1 MNEQIRTI
9 LAEDGTKTSKIRK
22 LLLLGLTHREIAD
35 LVTRGNRGFV
45 WNVYKRMRDE
55 GLIVSAG
62 TPTATTTPELDY
74 SFRRKFGVE
83 IEAYNC
89 TCQRLVRELTEAGIE
104 VASERY
110 NHDLRPHWKLVTD
123 SSLNGNDTF
132 ELVSPILEG
141 EDGLEKLERVCWVL
155 DSCNVKING
164 SCGLHV
170 HMNAEDFNITTWRN
184 LLLSYKHA
192 EAEID
197 KFMPASRRG
206 GSNTYCGSLIQFP
219 DERIRSARN
228 IRELQGLFPSRY
240 MKVNLQAYS
249 RHRTV
254 EFRQHSGTISF
265 TKILIFHGATNG
277 NIIIPVPPIRR
288 QTLAEPVY
296 TFSYKQE
303 MKIVSFPH
311 HFPCFYTPFIGFF
324 YQKIGGKTSIDEIA
338 GRDLVSLILF
348 PPHGQIELSG
358 FGYYGTVFPMFTIS
372 AIYITMPATC
382 T

>member
-9 LAEDGTKTSKIRK
+9 LAENGTKTSKIRK

-35 LVTRGNRGFV
+35 LITRGNRGFV

-89 TCQRLVRELTEAGIE
+89 TCQRLVRELMEAGIE

-240 MKVNLQAYS
+240 MKVNFQAYS
-249 RHRTV
+249 RHKTV

-265 TKILIFHGATNG
+265 TKIENWVCFLDRMITFASVGSLPAG
-277 NIIIPVPPIRR
+277 IRLEDFPFLGEKQKLYYKLR
-288 QTLAEPVY
+288 TKKLAV
-296 TFSYKQE
+296 
-303 MKIVSFPH
+303 
-311 HFPCFYTPFIGFF
+311 
-324 YQKIGGKTSIDEIA
+324 
-338 GRDLVSLILF
+338 
-348 PPHGQIELSG
+348 
-358 FGYYGTVFPMFTIS
+358 
-372 AIYITMPATC
+372 
-382 T
+382 

>member
-1 MNEQIRTI
+1 MLPLFTSFSYVLLRLKGFIPTVTPAPTI

-22 LLLLGLTHREIAD
+22 LLLLGLTHREIAN

-141 EDGLEKLERVCWVL
+141 EDGLEK
-155 DSCNVKING
+155 
-164 SCGLHV
+164 
-170 HMNAEDFNITTWRN
+170 
-184 LLLSYKHA
+184 
-192 EAEID
+192 
-197 KFMPASRRG
+197 RRG
-206 GSNTYCGSLIQFP
+206 
-219 DERIRSARN
+219 SA
-228 IRELQGLFPSRY
+228 GCWTPVMSRL
-240 MKVNLQAYS
+240 MEA
-249 RHRTV
+249 
-254 EFRQHSGTISF
+254 
-265 TKILIFHGATNG
+265 ADC
-277 NIIIPVPPIRR
+277 
-288 QTLAEPVY
+288 
-296 TFSYKQE
+296 
-303 MKIVSFPH
+303 M
-311 HFPCFYTPFIGFF
+311 
-324 YQKIGGKTSIDEIA
+324 
-338 GRDLVSLILF
+338 
-348 PPHGQIELSG
+348 
-358 FGYYGTVFPMFTIS
+358 
-372 AIYITMPATC
+372 C

>member
-62 TPTATTTPELDY
+62 TPTTTPELDY

-132 ELVSPILEG
+132 ELVSPYWR
-141 EDGLEKLERVCWVL
+141 ERT
-155 DSCNVKING
+155 D
-164 SCGLHV
+164 
-170 HMNAEDFNITTWRN
+170 WRN
-184 LLLSYKHA
+184 WRGSAGCWTPVMSRLM
-192 EAEID
+192 EAAD
-197 KFMPASRRG
+197 CM
-206 GSNTYCGSLIQFP
+206 
-219 DERIRSARN
+219 
-228 IRELQGLFPSRY
+228 
-240 MKVNLQAYS
+240 
-249 RHRTV
+249 
-254 EFRQHSGTISF
+254 
-265 TKILIFHGATNG
+265 
-277 NIIIPVPPIRR
+277 
-288 QTLAEPVY
+288 
-296 TFSYKQE
+296 
-303 MKIVSFPH
+303 
-311 HFPCFYTPFIGFF
+311 
-324 YQKIGGKTSIDEIA
+324 
-338 GRDLVSLILF
+338 
-348 PPHGQIELSG
+348 
-358 FGYYGTVFPMFTIS
+358 
-372 AIYITMPATC
+372 C

>member
-197 KFMPASRRG
+197 KFMPQDGR
-206 GSNTYCGSLIQFP
+206 
-219 DERIRSARN
+219 
-228 IRELQGLFPSRY
+228 
-240 MKVNLQAYS
+240 
-249 RHRTV
+249 
-254 EFRQHSGTISF
+254 
-265 TKILIFHGATNG
+265 
-277 NIIIPVPPIRR
+277 VPPAFGNHQFYKNRNLGVFSRQNDYLCIRGFSACR
-288 QTLAEPVY
+288 NQTGR
-296 TFSYKQE
+296 F
-303 MKIVSFPH
+303 SFP
-311 HFPCFYTPFIGFF
+311 
-324 YQKIGGKTSIDEIA
+324 
-338 GRDLVSLILF
+338 GRETKVVL
-348 PPHGQIELSG
+348 
-358 FGYYGTVFPMFTIS
+358 
-372 AIYITMPATC
+372 
-382 T
+382 

>member
-1 MNEQIRTI
+1 MNEQIRNI

-45 WNVYKRMRDE
+45 WNIYKRMRDE

-62 TPTATTTPELDY
+62 TSTATTPELDY

-141 EDGLEKLERVCWVL
+141 ENGLEKLERVCWVL
-155 DSCNVKING
+155 DACNVKING

-197 KFMPASRRG
+197 RFMPASRRG

-265 TKILIFHGATNG
+265 TKIENWVCFLDRMITFASVGSLPAG
-277 NIIIPVPPIRR
+277 IRLEDFPFLGEKQKLYYKLR
-288 QTLAEPVY
+288 TKKLAV
-296 TFSYKQE
+296 
-303 MKIVSFPH
+303 
-311 HFPCFYTPFIGFF
+311 
-324 YQKIGGKTSIDEIA
+324 
-338 GRDLVSLILF
+338 
-348 PPHGQIELSG
+348 
-358 FGYYGTVFPMFTIS
+358 
-372 AIYITMPATC
+372 
-382 T
+382 

>member
-1 MNEQIRTI
+1 MNEQIRNI
-9 LAEDGTKTSKIRK
+9 LAQDGTKTSKIRK

-141 EDGLEKLERVCWVL
+141 EGGLEKLERVCWVL

-192 EAEID
+192 EAEIESSCR
-197 KFMPASRRG
+197 PRAG
-206 GSNTYCGSLIQFP
+206 AAVTP
-219 DERIRSARN
+219 TVA
-228 IRELQGLFPSRY
+228 PS
-240 MKVNLQAYS
+240 S
-249 RHRTV
+249 
-254 EFRQHSGTISF
+254 
-265 TKILIFHGATNG
+265 
-277 NIIIPVPPIRR
+277 
-288 QTLAEPVY
+288 
-296 TFSYKQE
+296 
-303 MKIVSFPH
+303 SFPMSGYARH
-311 HFPCFYTPFIGFF
+311 E
-324 YQKIGGKTSIDEIA
+324 TSGNFRGCSPA
-338 GRDLVSLILF
+338 GI
-348 PPHGQIELSG
+348 
-358 FGYYGTVFPMFTIS
+358 
-372 AIYITMPATC
+372 
-382 T
+382 

>member
-141 EDGLEKLERVCWVL
+141 EGGLEKLERVCWVL

-184 LLLSYKHA
+184 LFAFLQACRSGNRQVHAGLAQGRQQHLLWL
-192 EAEID
+192 
-197 KFMPASRRG
+197 
-206 GSNTYCGSLIQFP
+206 LIQFP

-228 IRELQGLFPSRY
+228 IRELQGLFP
-240 MKVNLQAYS
+240 
-249 RHRTV
+249 
-254 EFRQHSGTISF
+254 
-265 TKILIFHGATNG
+265 
-277 NIIIPVPPIRR
+277 
-288 QTLAEPVY
+288 
-296 TFSYKQE
+296 
-303 MKIVSFPH
+303 
-311 HFPCFYTPFIGFF
+311 
-324 YQKIGGKTSIDEIA
+324 A
-338 GRDLVSLILF
+338 GI
-348 PPHGQIELSG
+348 
-358 FGYYGTVFPMFTIS
+358 
-372 AIYITMPATC
+372 
-382 T
+382 

>member
-22 LLLLGLTHREIAD
+22 LLLLGLTHREIAN

-228 IRELQGLFPSRY
+228 IRDLL
-240 MKVNLQAYS
+240 
-249 RHRTV
+249 
-254 EFRQHSGTISF
+254 
-265 TKILIFHGATNG
+265 G
-277 NIIIPVPPIRR
+277 NSP
-288 QTLAEPVY
+288 
-296 TFSYKQE
+296 
-303 MKIVSFPH
+303 
-311 HFPCFYTPFIGFF
+311 
-324 YQKIGGKTSIDEIA
+324 
-338 GRDLVSLILF
+338 
-348 PPHGQIELSG
+348 
-358 FGYYGTVFPMFTIS
+358 
-372 AIYITMPATC
+372 
-382 T
+382 